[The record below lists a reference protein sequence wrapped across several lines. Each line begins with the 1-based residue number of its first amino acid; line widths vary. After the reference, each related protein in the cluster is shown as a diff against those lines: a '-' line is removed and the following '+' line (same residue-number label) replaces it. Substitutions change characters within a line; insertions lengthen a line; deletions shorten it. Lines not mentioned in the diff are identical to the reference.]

1 MKRRSLLLAGLGA
14 AGGQGF
20 LRGPISVDAAETAVS
35 PLSAEIEIDGRTF
48 RYQEANALDLG
59 DYTDP
64 LGRFVQTCKRA
75 TDPGLPMGVMF
86 RRDRGSDRAEV
97 IFELGLCWSGE
108 PAHLGRYRARI
119 LRGSTDVAVVDVP
132 NHYWFSR
139 WRWQSAL
146 RPVRVT
152 TVSLMQQG
160 LLPSYDAR
168 AHTARSIPVRPQSY
182 EPMGLAGVTA
192 YFGTTGDRDD
202 IGPVTEAQAEYLCT
216 GRSAALS
223 TLMAQG
229 EAAGTVPWIMRD
241 EKTGGPVD
249 VLAYPKVSSYSAKGG
264 TPYIATVE
272 GPVYPDSAHQPALA
286 YVPFLLTGDP
296 YHLESL
302 QFQATWNIVSQ
313 PWPYRYRVGQV
324 RAHAWSLR
332 TLGQAAAVTP
342 SSVPKWLLPRA
353 HWKQLLDMQRD
364 WLTHDLMESKEPAHA
379 IFRTINQELG
389 RYPMG
394 DLPAAT
400 TLAPW
405 QDDFEAFSAGW
416 LVRMGFPEWLPYF
429 RWQVDSQI
437 SRTNG
442 RSGWVRAH
450 CTPFMICIRKSPDG
464 PWASSWK
471 EAWGI
476 NQAAQHFQVSDP
488 NRWQDE
494 FFTLP
499 FTRGVLALARHAD
512 IPEAE
517 ECFAWADSET
527 ARAAATDR
535 HMSYRWALV

>member
-1 MKRRSLLLAGLGA
+1 M
-14 AGGQGF
+14 
-20 LRGPISVDAAETAVS
+20 
-35 PLSAEIEIDGRTF
+35 
-48 RYQEANALDLG
+48 
-59 DYTDP
+59 
-64 LGRFVQTCKRA
+64 
-75 TDPGLPMGVMF
+75 
-86 RRDRGSDRAEV
+86 
-97 IFELGLCWSGE
+97 
-108 PAHLGRYRARI
+108 
-119 LRGSTDVAVVDVP
+119 
-132 NHYWFSR
+132 
-139 WRWQSAL
+139 
-146 RPVRVT
+146 
-152 TVSLMQQG
+152 
-160 LLPSYDAR
+160 
-168 AHTARSIPVRPQSY
+168 
-182 EPMGLAGVTA
+182 
-192 YFGTTGDRDD
+192 
-202 IGPVTEAQAEYLCT
+202 
-216 GRSAALS
+216 
-223 TLMAQG
+223 
-229 EAAGTVPWIMRD
+229 
-241 EKTGGPVD
+241 
-249 VLAYPKVSSYSAKGG
+249 
-264 TPYIATVE
+264 
-272 GPVYPDSAHQPALA
+272 
-286 YVPFLLTGDP
+286 PFLLTGDP

-324 RAHAWSLR
+324 RGHAWSLR

-342 SSVPKWLLPRA
+342 SSVPRWLLPRA

-389 RYPMG
+389 IYPLG

-400 TLAPW
+400 TIAPW

-535 HMSYRWALV
+535 HMSYRWAIV